1 MNSTELSP
9 LKRALLAIEELQA
22 KLDAAESRQNQSIAI
37 IGVGCRVPGGANSP
51 EEFWRLL
58 RDGRDTVREIPA
70 DRWDV
75 DAYYDPNPDTP
86 GKIATRFGAFL
97 DQVDHFEPRFFGI
110 APREALT
117 MDPQQRLLL
126 EVSWE
131 ALEHAGQS
139 PARLAQ
145 TRTGVY
151 FGICSNDYGQLL
163 LESGN
168 PALTDMYYASGIAHS
183 IASGRLSYVLGLQ
196 GPSISV
202 DTACSSSLVAVHLAC
217 QGLRNQ
223 ECRLALAGGVN
234 VILSPEVFS
243 ALSRARMLAADGKCK
258 SFDAAAD
265 GFVRGEGCGVVVLKR
280 VEDALADGDRIL
292 ALIRGSAVNQDGPS
306 SGLTAPNGPS
316 QESVIRDAPA
326 RGQLYR
332 SARDRY
338 LAR

>member
-22 KLDAAESRQNQSIAI
+22 KLDAAESRQNQPIAI

-151 FGICSNDYGQLL
+151 FGICSNDYAQLL

-280 VEDALADGDRIL
+280 VEDAQKEMDLYNRSKEADSR
-292 ALIRGSAVNQDGPS
+292 DG
-306 SGLTAPNGPS
+306 GA
-316 QESVIRDAPA
+316 ESHNHEAKN
-326 RGQLYR
+326 
-332 SARDRY
+332 
-338 LAR
+338 